1 MAVKRFVQKAL
12 KAGDIV
18 VLISFDVKGA
28 FDAAF
33 CPSILNGLKDY
44 KCSKNLYNLSKSY
57 FSDRSAFISTNNI
70 VIYKTVTKGAPQGFC
85 SSPGYWNIQY
95 NSLLN
100 TPFMKNTKVVVFAD
114 LILAIRS
121 STTRAA
127 ENISNIEMAKIRA
140 WAKNNKIKFNEEKSK
155 FMIVS
160 RRKGK
165 EHKEINIHINRKFLQ
180 QASKMKY

>member
-18 VLISFDVKGA
+18 VLISLDVKGA

-33 CPSILNGLKDY
+33 CSSILNGLKDY
-44 KCSKNLYNLSKSY
+44 KCSKNLYNLPRSY

-70 VIYKTVTKGAPQGFC
+70 VIYKTVTKGSC

-100 TPFMKNTKVVVFAD
+100 TPFMENTKVVAFADD
-114 LILAIRS
+114 LILAI
-121 STTRAA
+121 
-127 ENISNIEMAKIRA
+127 
-140 WAKNNKIKFNEEKSK
+140 
-155 FMIVS
+155 
-160 RRKGK
+160 
-165 EHKEINIHINRKFLQ
+165 
-180 QASKMKY
+180 